1 MKKIIVFSI
10 FIFLFST
17 SGFAKAPNLEEPA
30 PEIPIPV
37 RSPILIVV
45 KGIYPSKEKAQETQK
60 FIQQL
65 LVKTPADGI
74 IASEKLEGFTPGQW
88 VIASAFDSESKARW
102 WMNFSHRNP
111 TLPRPILK
119 KTSLLQESSEIPY
132 FPEAMHEGVHRFY
145 TEKEVLDRIS
155 SFPDIA
161 ELKQKKNTR
170 FLFTV
175 YPRTGDYTYEVE
187 IMADKGAGQFVAHDF
202 IAVNATDLNH
212 YSRYSENLRAK
223 K

>member
-1 MKKIIVFSI
+1 MKKII
-10 FIFLFST
+10 LFVLLFFCS
-17 SGFAKAPNLEEPA
+17 SSSFAKVLNLEEPA
-30 PEIPIPV
+30 PELPIPV
-37 RSPILIVV
+37 QSPILIVV

-74 IASEKLEGFTPGQW
+74 IASEKLEGFAPGQW

-111 TLPRPILK
+111 TLPRPVLK
-119 KTSLLQESSEIPY
+119 KTTLLQASSEIPY
-132 FPEAMHEGVHRFY
+132 FPEALRDGVHRFY
-145 TEKEVLDRIS
+145 TEKEILDRIS

-161 ELKQKKNTR
+161 ALKQKKNVK

-175 YPRTGDYTYEVE
+175 YPRTGDYSYEVE
-187 IMADKGAGQFVAHDF
+187 VMEDKGAGHFVAHDF